1 MSAGVRLRLQPT
13 MQSTVGL
20 KVRIPFAPAASLQTV
35 GPPRDESS
43 GRQSGGETNRRTT
56 LPSSCGDMPCGGV
69 EVPDL
74 PGDTHQVGIIQLRRH
89 IVFVGL
95 GEEPAK
101 TQGLVEERQGD
112 IERRLP
118 FFDPKRNLP
127 ATLARADVI
136 MASQAEGIEAER
148 LLPLAR
154 DGDQDRG
161 PFDFV
166 RLPAEQLP
174 VGIEHNE
181 QMRPGINAMP
191 SVLLLRHRLLHR
203 LGLWLFRHF
212 QGSSKNLAL
221 RLRDRA

>member
-1 MSAGVRLRLQPT
+1 MIELALDSELLVVFGGSDDENPCIFACYQGIWVQRRVRSRLSP
-13 MQSTVGL
+13 
-20 KVRIPFAPAASLQTV
+20 PAASLQTV
-35 GPPRDESS
+35 GPPRDEGS

-69 EVPDL
+69 AVPDL

-101 TQGLVEERQGD
+101 TQGLVEDRQGD

-154 DGDQDRG
+154 DGD
-161 PFDFV
+161 P
-166 RLPAEQLP
+166 
-174 VGIEHNE
+174 
-181 QMRPGINAMP
+181 
-191 SVLLLRHRLLHR
+191 
-203 LGLWLFRHF
+203 
-212 QGSSKNLAL
+212 
-221 RLRDRA
+221 